1 MFDGDQG
8 LLYYNAS
15 KMYLF
20 GQSMQLK
27 KYTDYGLRILMY
39 LASFEAD
46 KNCSEPKLATI
57 REICD
62 TFGLSA
68 NHVNKVVH
76 HLGRLELIETRRGK
90 NGGFL
95 LAKQPEDISLAFVIR
110 QLEGDEKWIECEN
123 PYCVALPACELKAIV
138 ARGKDLFYDYLSQY
152 SLKSLMV
159 KAPQLRQIFSTA
171 S

>member
-1 MFDGDQG
+1 
-8 LLYYNAS
+8 
-15 KMYLF
+15 
-20 GQSMQLK
+20 MQLK

-39 LASFEAD
+39 LASFDAEQGD
-46 KNCSEPKLATI
+46 QKPKLATI

-62 TFGLSA
+62 TFSLSA

-95 LAKQPEDISLAFVIR
+95 LAKRPEDISLAFVIR

-123 PYCVALPACELKAIV
+123 PYCVALPACELKGIV
-138 ARGKDLFYDYLSQY
+138 ARGKELFYDYLNHY
-152 SLKSLMV
+152 TLKSLMAQ
-159 KAPQLRQIFSTA
+159 APQLRQIFSTA

>member
-1 MFDGDQG
+1 
-8 LLYYNAS
+8 
-15 KMYLF
+15 
-20 GQSMQLK
+20 MQLK

-39 LASFEAD
+39 LASFDAEQSD
-46 KNCSEPKLATI
+46 EKPKLATI

-62 TFGLSA
+62 TFSLSA

-95 LAKQPEDISLAFVIR
+95 LAKRPEDISLAFVIR

-123 PYCVALPACELKAIV
+123 PYCVALPACELKGIV
-138 ARGKDLFYDYLSQY
+138 ARGKEVFYNYLNDYT
-152 SLKSLMV
+152 LKSLMAQ
-159 KAPQLRQIFSTA
+159 APRLRQIFSTA